1 MARHTLAIAWK
12 ELQVLFSDKAT
23 LVVYFLMPLLV
34 ASIMGGPSALAAKT
48 GNEETG
54 KEPAIM
60 LEVYVVNEDA
70 GPYGTQVAVALDEVP
85 VLDIDKLD
93 STQEA
98 DRLVAAGERLAAIVI
113 PGDFTAKIEAN
124 EPTKIQVLSDRT
136 QDEAASVITGI
147 VNQAATEID
156 ILGELR
162 YGIRA
167 VMSAT
172 GALDGASAEMQ
183 EAMEAQTLGVIWTQV
198 QELRQNPLI
207 VIKSQDM
214 AGEEAE
220 GGGGNIG
227 FYIPAWTVMFAFF
240 LIVSIG
246 ESLLKEKEQGS
257 FRRLMAAPINPASI
271 IAGFMLA
278 YSLVVFL
285 QVILLFGT
293 GAVVFGMPLGNSPLG
308 LFLTTLAVALAASN
322 LGLLIGAV
330 ARTSGQANNIG
341 MAIGFVLM
349 ILGGCVIPLFNAEG
363 VVGLISNLTPHAHAI
378 QAYQGIMSFGYSL
391 LEAMPHILVLFGFAI
406 VFFLLAL
413 WRFEF
418 E

>member
-1 MARHTLAIAWK
+1 MVRHTLAIAWK

-34 ASIMGGPSALAAKT
+34 ASIMGGPSALAARG

-54 KEPAIM
+54 KEPAIV
-60 LEVYVVNEDA
+60 LEVYVVNEDT
-70 GPYGTQVAVALDEVP
+70 GPYGTQIAAVLEEVS
-85 VLDIDKLD
+85 VLDITKLD
-93 STQEA
+93 SAQDA
-98 DRLVAAGERLAAIVI
+98 DRLVAGGERMAAIVI

-124 EPTKIQVLSDRT
+124 ESTRIQVLSDPT
-136 QDEAASVITGI
+136 QDEAASVIAGI
-147 VNQAATEID
+147 VNQAAAEID

-167 VMSAT
+167 VLDAT
-172 GALDGASAEMQ
+172 GALDGASAEMR

-207 VIKSQDM
+207 VVKSQDM

-220 GGGGNIG
+220 GGGGSIG
-227 FYIPAWTVMFAFF
+227 YYIPAWTVMFAFF

-285 QVILLFGT
+285 QVIVLFGT
-293 GAVVFGMPLGNSPLG
+293 GVVVFGMPLGDSPLG
-308 LFLTTLAVALAASN
+308 LFLITLAVALAASS
-322 LGLLIGAV
+322 LGLLVGAV
-330 ARTSGQANNIG
+330 AKTSGQANNMG
-341 MAIGFVLM
+341 MALGFVLM
-349 ILGGCVIPLFNAEG
+349 ILGGCVIPLFDAEG
-363 VVGLISNLTPHAHAI
+363 IVGLISNLTPHAHAI

-391 LEAMPHILVLFGFAI
+391 LEVMPHILALFGFAI
-406 VFFLLAL
+406 VFFLLAR
-413 WRFEF
+413 WRFKF
-418 E
+418 Q